1 MNILGK
7 PPQMD
12 PYCYFSENPDAI
24 KYNVSNPIQ
33 EESDVD
39 GSSGSAS
46 PQLYNININFNLKSK
61 PEKEI
66 EIDEI
71 METKSINLHSS
82 TSSFFAIS
90 LAPSLNYIY
99 IKSHT

>member
-46 PQLYNININFNLKSK
+46 P
-61 PEKEI
+61 
-66 EIDEI
+66 
-71 METKSINLHSS
+71 
-82 TSSFFAIS
+82 
-90 LAPSLNYIY
+90 
-99 IKSHT
+99 